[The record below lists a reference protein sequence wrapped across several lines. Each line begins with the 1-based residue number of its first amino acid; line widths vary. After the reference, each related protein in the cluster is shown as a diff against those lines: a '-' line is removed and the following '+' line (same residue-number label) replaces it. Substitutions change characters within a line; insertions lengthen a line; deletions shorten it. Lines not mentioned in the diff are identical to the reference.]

1 MDLKEIDWDRIHL
14 AQEHKN
20 RLLESFFNQLSNCQ
34 LLKND
39 LILGVGVCVCVCEC
53 VCGCVCV

>member
-1 MDLKEIDWDRIHL
+1 MDLKEIGWDRIHL

-20 RLLESFFNQLSNCQ
+20 RLGEFFNQLSNCQ

-39 LILGVGVCVCVCEC
+39 LILGVGVCVFYV
-53 VCGCVCV
+53 